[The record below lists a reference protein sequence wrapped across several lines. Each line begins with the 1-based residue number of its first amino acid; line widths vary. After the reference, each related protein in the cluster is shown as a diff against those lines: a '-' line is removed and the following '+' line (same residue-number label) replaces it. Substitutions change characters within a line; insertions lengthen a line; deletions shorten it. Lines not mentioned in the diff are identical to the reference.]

1 MPPALHERQAGWEAS
16 LAGPNSPNKDL
27 LHGEL
32 RHGVVP
38 EEEHL
43 PAIFGLLTSD
53 GYQDGVMSANWQR
66 ERYVFY

>member
-1 MPPALHERQAGWEAS
+1 MPPALHERQAGWEAL

-27 LHGEL
+27 LHGKL

-43 PAIFGLLTSD
+43 PAVQSQVTTTYSMLYRRTCGH
-53 GYQDGVMSANWQR
+53 
-66 ERYVFY
+66 

>member
-43 PAIFGLLTSD
+43 PALRSQVTTTYSMLYRRTCGH
-53 GYQDGVMSANWQR
+53 
-66 ERYVFY
+66 